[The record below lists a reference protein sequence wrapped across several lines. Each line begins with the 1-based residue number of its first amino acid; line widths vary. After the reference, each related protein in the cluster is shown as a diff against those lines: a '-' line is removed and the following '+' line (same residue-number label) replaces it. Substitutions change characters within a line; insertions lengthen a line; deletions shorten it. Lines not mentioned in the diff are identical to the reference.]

1 MDTNK
6 AKPDYTFKYI
16 IVGYAN
22 VGKTN
27 IIFRFAENKF
37 SEEYQSTLNMD
48 FTYKNTELK
57 GKIIRSQLWDTAGQE
72 NFQSISRGYYKSA
85 VCGIVVYDITDRNS
99 FDSVNGYI
107 EQCRTNGPKTI
118 SLVLVGN
125 KVDLEDKRKVSFE
138 EGEELAGKN
147 GMLFFETSAKSGK
160 NIQEMFNGSFE
171 DILKKIDNG
180 YYKGVEKECG
190 ITFKD
195 QPNNKLD
202 INNKDNNKKKCC

>member
-160 NIQEMFNGSFE
+160 NIQEILVFFVLAFLSEFACFLSFISVMFFTMGFSALTL
-171 DILKKIDNG
+171 I
-180 YYKGVEKECG
+180 
-190 ITFKD
+190 
-195 QPNNKLD
+195 
-202 INNKDNNKKKCC
+202 